1 MIGLSYWLK
10 AVIFYAVALFLLR
23 LAGKRAISQ
32 KAPIEVVVMIALG
45 TLLAHPL
52 KSHNV
57 VISLYGGMLLVV
69 GLILLSLLE
78 IYFPLIEG
86 WLTGEAI
93 LLIEDGNLLKN
104 NMKKA
109 RITVDAL
116 NMRLRVNK
124 INNISKVKRATLE
137 VSGDL
142 GIELFPEQSMPTMKD
157 IDEIKNGL
165 NVIANHLGVQ
175 LNIVSHHSNSDQN
188 IFSIIKDKRPS

>member
-86 WLTGEAI
+86 WLTGEPI